1 MLTPALAQEWA
12 VWSKTDLKLFFS
24 QSRIFYNDTLMLHTQ
39 HTLLSDSC
47 ESCVVFTLTGFNY

>member
-24 QSRIFYNDTLMLHTQ
+24 QSRIFYDKLMLHAQ